1 VDACGVCQGDNST
14 CPIIIDIDG
23 NIYNTIQIGT
33 QNWMQ
38 QNLKAT
44 HYLNGDEVP
53 FYDYEN
59 NASYSETYGKLYPW
73 DAVDDER
80 HVCLDGWHVPSD
92 DEWKT
97 LEVYLGMS
105 QEESNNYGWRG
116 NNEGDKL
123 KEDGYEHW
131 ESAGSATNESGFTAL
146 PSGHYDNGYYEMGT
160 GAYFWS
166 HSESGS
172 SVFHS
177 SSDGTCQPSGQTY
190 LSSSTASQ
198 GYNFPYVSEYEA
210 LFS

>member
-80 HVCLDGWHVPSD
+80 YVCPDGWHVPSD

-97 LEVYLGMS
+97 LEPL
-105 QEESNNYGWRG
+105 
-116 NNEGDKL
+116 
-123 KEDGYEHW
+123 
-131 ESAGSATNESGFTAL
+131 
-146 PSGHYDNGYYEMGT
+146 
-160 GAYFWS
+160 
-166 HSESGS
+166 SE
-172 SVFHS
+172 
-177 SSDGTCQPSGQTY
+177 
-190 LSSSTASQ
+190 
-198 GYNFPYVSEYEA
+198 
-210 LFS
+210 